1 MDKQTFGE
9 LLKYLRTEKGIS
21 QKDMADIMK
30 VSSSAVSK
38 WEKGFNYPDFEIITQ
53 LADYFG
59 VSMNEMSHPD
69 ETLQKL
75 QNRQPLQSVET
86 NPLPEAPSMEESAER
101 AISGKKHFSRRTL
114 HILVIAGI
122 LFYNH
127 CKNHYSV
134 KVVSQR
140 VSEDPNYG
148 PSYDLAFVMK
158 GDIPIEELKE
168 IGEKY
173 IPDLLKSGL
182 LPRGTK
188 VYRFFFYT
196 DEQDAQNWVTPE
208 NFSII
213 FP

>member
-1 MDKQTFGE
+1 MLDREGNLVKTTEAGE
-9 LLKYLRTEKGIS
+9 LHGAHGEVDHEDTG
-21 QKDMADIMK
+21 
-30 VSSSAVSK
+30 
-38 WEKGFNYPDFEIITQ
+38 EKGFNYPDFEIITQ

-86 NPLPEAPSMEESAER
+86 NPLPEAPSIEESAER

-122 LFYNH
+122 LFCIAGGILIFNH